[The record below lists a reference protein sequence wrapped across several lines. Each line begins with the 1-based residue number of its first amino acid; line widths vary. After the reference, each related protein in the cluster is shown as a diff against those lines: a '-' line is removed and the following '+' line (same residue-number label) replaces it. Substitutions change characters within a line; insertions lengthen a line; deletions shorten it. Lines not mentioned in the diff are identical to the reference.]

1 MKKFLVEISDD
12 AHTELIKIQSE
23 RKIKKM
29 GRATLQNVASDTLER
44 CLLNNKKETP
54 TK

>member
-1 MKKFLVEISDD
+1 MKKFLVEISEE
-12 AHTELIKIQSE
+12 AHIELLKIQAE

-29 GRATLQNVASDTLER
+29 GRSTLRDVASDTLEK
-44 CLLNNKKETP
+44 CLLKKETP